1 MQLIECF
8 KIRLL
13 EGELDGVWDVDSMKP
28 IYEIPCDGLSVDG
41 NPVIIVAD
49 PFLFVHNDNLYL
61 FYEEKKYRDPGVLK
75 MIRTNDMK
83 TWSEPCI
90 ILKEPFH
97 LSYPYVFE
105 DEGQIF
111 MIPETCAAGEVRLY
125 KADNNELSS
134 FSLDSVLLKHDVC
147 ETSVDIDFS
156 DSSVYKHSD
165 GQYYLMTTLCIN
177 GVNELFLYISDC
189 IRGPYVEHP
198 MSPIVISQKYGRN
211 AGCLLKRD
219 GKLYRV
225 AQDCV
230 KRYGDNIHLF
240 EITDL
245 SDENYSEALIKE
257 NLLDTKLDFYS
268 EGGHQLNIAEFKGK
282 TIVALD
288 AKEYNSFFLN
298 RLVGK
303 IKDLI

>member
-13 EGELDGVWDVDSMKP
+13 EGELDGAWNIGSIKP
-28 IYEIPCDGLSVDG
+28 IREISCDRLSVDY
-41 NPVIIVAD
+41 NPVTIVAD
-49 PFLFVHNDNLYL
+49 PFLFVHNDSLFL

-75 MIRTNDMK
+75 MIRTNNLK
-83 TWSEPCI
+83 TWSDPCI
-90 ILKEPFH
+90 VLKESFH

-105 DEGQIF
+105 DEG
-111 MIPETCAAGEVRLY
+111 MIYMMPETSAAGEVRLY

-134 FSLDSVLLKHDVC
+134 FSLDTVLLKHDTC
-147 ETSVDIDFS
+147 KTSINIDFS
-156 DSSVYKHSD
+156 DSSIYKHSD
-165 GQYYLMTTLCIN
+165 GLYYLMTTLCIN
-177 GVNELFLYISDC
+177 GVNELSLYVSDC
-189 IRGPYVEHP
+189 LRGAYRAHP
-198 MSPIVISQKYGRN
+198 MSPIVKSQKYGRN
-211 AGCLLKRD
+211 AGSLFKRD

-245 SDENYSEALIKE
+245 SNEYYAEALIKE

-268 EGGHQLNIAEFKGK
+268 EGGHQLNIAEFKDK
-282 TIVALD
+282 TIVATD
-288 AKEYNSFFLN
+288 AKEYHSFFLN
-298 RLVGK
+298 RVVGK

>member
-13 EGELDGVWDVDSMKP
+13 ESELDGVWDVSSMKP
-28 IYEIPCDGLSVDG
+28 ICEIPCGGLSVDS
-41 NPVIIVAD
+41 NPITIVAD
-49 PFLFVHNDNLYL
+49 PFLFVHNNSLYL

-75 MIRTNDMK
+75 MIRTNDLK

-90 ILKEPFH
+90 VLKEPFH

-105 DEGQIF
+105 DEGMIY
-111 MIPETCAAGEVRLY
+111 MIPETSAAREVRLY

-134 FSLDSVLLKHDVC
+134 FSIDSALLNHDAC
-147 ETSVDIDFS
+147 DASIDIDFS

-165 GQYYLMTTLCIN
+165 GQYYLMTTICIN
-177 GVNELFLYISDC
+177 GVNELFLYVSDC
-189 IRGPYVEHP
+189 LRGPYRSHP

-211 AGCLLKRD
+211 AGSLLKRD

-245 SDENYSEALIKE
+245 SNENYAEALIKN

-268 EGGHQLNIAEFKGK
+268 EGGHQLNMAEFKDK
-282 TIVALD
+282 TIVATD
-288 AKEYNSFFLN
+288 AKEYHSFFLN
-298 RLVGK
+298 RVVGK